1 MAGYIDAHV
10 HVWPGDAKRPPFTP
24 ADLFVHTRPQGVARV
39 VLIQPGSFLFD
50 NSYLL
55 QAIREHP
62 GVFSGV
68 AVVDLAAPGLPE
80 RMRALRG
87 QGVRGFR
94 IAPGAAPGTWL
105 DAESMRGLWRAAAE
119 LRMAVCPLVNPDALP
134 ALDRMCARHPETAV
148 VIDHLARI
156 GADGV
161 VRDADVRLLCGLARH
176 ARVHVKLSAFYALG
190 RKQPPYTDL
199 LPLIRLV
206 LESYGPRRLM
216 WATDSP
222 YQTQGVHRYAD
233 SLALVRD
240 RVAGVSAE
248 DRDWLLRRTAER
260 VFFAD

>member
-1 MAGYIDAHV
+1 M
-10 HVWPGDAKRPPFTP
+10 
-24 ADLFVHTRPQGVARV
+24 
-39 VLIQPGSFLFD
+39 VLIQPGAFRFD
-50 NSYLL
+50 NSYMLG
-55 QAIREHP
+55 AIRESP

-68 AVVDLAAPGLPE
+68 AVVDLATPGLPE
-80 RMRALRG
+80 RMRGLRA

-94 IAPGAAPGTWL
+94 ITPGPATQTWL
-105 DAESMRGLWRAAAE
+105 DTEGMRTLWRAAAE
-119 LRMAVCPLVNPDALP
+119 LRMAVCPLINPEALP
-134 ALDRMCARHPETAV
+134 SLDRMCARHPETAV

-161 VRDADVRLLCGLARH
+161 VRDADARLLCGLARH
-176 ARVHVKLSAFYALG
+176 PRVHVKLSAFYALG

-206 LESYGPRRLM
+206 LEHYGPRRLM

-222 YQTQGVHRYAD
+222 YQTQGIHRYAD

-240 RVAGVSAE
+240 RLAGVSAE
-248 DRDWLLRRTAER
+248 DRDWLLRRTAGR